1 MNKNIKR
8 IGALAISFILLMPI
22 LTISTNA
29 NESIE
34 MKGEKSFTTEKEAI
48 DYIET
53 LKKYNIEL
61 NQNKED
67 KLRYVLNVTGPSK
80 VTKENEWVLDST
92 EEFTE
97 QEFSTLDDANQ
108 AKDSYVSTEEKVY
121 DLYIEK
127 QNSKEMG
134 TQSTT
139 LHETKEEASAEV
151 ELIKKYLIQQ
161 GYDPSTFKVSDCME
175 QTVESI
181 ESTTE
186 EFVYTGNVKSSGSP
200 EEGFS
205 VEVDAQGK
213 LPVLVIK
220 QSTYAILWTPNSI
233 NSTLFEKLK
242 TFFINNDPSLSN
254 SVKEWYQI
262 SGYGNHD
269 LRDDEKQFGIYTF
282 VQTANGVQF
291 ICPADKISHLS
302 YGTYKNIETTSSKTL
317 YSYEIQYALPT
328 YVLKGNV
335 KTYRKDTLTS
345 YIVKWEYTSKK
356 STDVQTGIV
365 SNVKFDVMLSIV
377 SLLGMTYILKKK
389 KK

>member
-80 VTKENEWVLDST
+80 VTKENEWILDST

-108 AKDSYVSTEEKVY
+108 AKDSYISTEEKVY

-161 GYDPSTFKVSDCME
+161 GYDPSTFVVSDCME

-186 EFVYTGNVKSSGSP
+186 ELIYSGKIESSGSK
-200 EEGFS
+200 
-205 VEVDAQGK
+205 EVAFNVNVVAQGK

-220 QSTYAILWTPNSI
+220 QSTYAILWTPESI

-317 YSYEIQYALPT
+317 YSYEIQYALPN

>member
-97 QEFSTLDDANQ
+97 QEFNTLDDANQ
-108 AKDSYVSTEEKVY
+108 AKDSYISTEEKVY

-134 TQSTT
+134 TQPTT

-151 ELIKKYLIQQ
+151 DLIKKYLIQQ

-220 QSTYAILWTPNSI
+220 QSTYAILWTPEPI

-242 TFFINNDPSLSN
+242 TFFKNNDPSLSN

-269 LRDDEKQFGIYTF
+269 LRDDEKQFDIYTF

-291 ICPADKISHLS
+291 ICPADRISHLS
-302 YGTYKNIETTSSKTL
+302 YGTYKTIETSSKTL

>member
-80 VTKENEWVLDST
+80 VTKENEWILDST

-108 AKDSYVSTEEKVY
+108 AKDSYISTEEKVY

-151 ELIKKYLIQQ
+151 ALIKKYLIQQ
-161 GYDPSTFKVSDCME
+161 GYDLSTFSVSDCME
-175 QTVESI
+175 QTVENTV
-181 ESTTE
+181 STTE
-186 EFVYTGNVKSSGSP
+186 ELIYSGKVESSGSP
-200 EEGFS
+200 EEAFN
-205 VEVDAQGK
+205 VNIVAQGK

-220 QSTYAILWTPNSI
+220 QATYAILWTPEPI

-242 TFFINNDPSLSN
+242 TFFIKKDPSLS
-254 SVKEWYQI
+254 KLDGWYQI

-269 LRDDEKQFGIYTF
+269 LRDDEKQFDIYTF
-282 VQTANGVQF
+282 EQTANGVQF
-291 ICPADKISHLS
+291 ICPAYRISHLS
-302 YGTYKNIETTSSKTL
+302 YGTYKTIETSSKTL
-317 YSYEIQYALPT
+317 YSYEIKYALPT

>member
-80 VTKENEWVLDST
+80 VTKENEWILDST

-108 AKDSYVSTEEKVY
+108 AKDSYISTEEKVY

-151 ELIKKYLIQQ
+151 ALIKKYLIQQ
-161 GYDPSTFKVSDCME
+161 GYDPSTFVVSDCME

-186 EFVYTGNVKSSGSP
+186 ELIYSGKIESSESKEVAFNVN
-200 EEGFS
+200 
-205 VEVDAQGK
+205 VVAQGK

-220 QSTYAILWTPNSI
+220 QSTYAILWTPESI

-242 TFFINNDPSLSN
+242 TLFINNDPSLSN
-254 SVKEWYQI
+254 SVKEWYKI
-262 SGYGNHD
+262 SGYGDHD

>member
-80 VTKENEWVLDST
+80 VTKENEWILDST

-108 AKDSYVSTEEKVY
+108 AKDSYISTEEKVY

-161 GYDPSTFKVSDCME
+161 GYDPSTFVVSDCME

-186 EFVYTGNVKSSGSP
+186 EFVYTGKVESNGSKEVAFNVN
-200 EEGFS
+200 
-205 VEVDAQGK
+205 VVAQGK

-220 QSTYAILWTPNSI
+220 QSTYAILWTPEPI

-254 SVKEWYQI
+254 SVNEWYQI
-262 SGYGNHD
+262 SGYGDHD

-282 VQTANGVQF
+282 VQTANGVKF

-302 YGTYKNIETTSSKTL
+302 YGTYKNIETTTSKTL
-317 YSYEIQYALPT
+317 YFYEIQYALPT

>member
-97 QEFSTLDDANQ
+97 QEFSTLDEANR
-108 AKDSYVSTEEKVY
+108 AKDSYVSTEEMVY
-121 DLYIEK
+121 ELYVEK

-134 TQSTT
+134 TQPTT
-139 LHETKEEASAEV
+139 QHETKEEASAEV
-151 ELIKKYLIQQ
+151 DLIKKYLIQQ
-161 GYDPSTFKVSDCME
+161 GYDPSTFVVSDCME
-175 QTVESI
+175 RTVENTV
-181 ESTTE
+181 STTE
-186 EFVYTGNVKSSGSP
+186 ELIYSGKVENNSP
-200 EEGFS
+200 SNDVPFTKD
-205 VEVDAQGK
+205 VVTQGK

-220 QSTYAILWTPNSI
+220 QATYAILWTPEPI
-233 NSTLFEKLK
+233 NSTLFEELK
-242 TFFINNDPSLSN
+242 TFL
-254 SVKEWYQI
+254 
-262 SGYGNHD
+262 
-269 LRDDEKQFGIYTF
+269 
-282 VQTANGVQF
+282 
-291 ICPADKISHLS
+291 
-302 YGTYKNIETTSSKTL
+302 
-317 YSYEIQYALPT
+317 
-328 YVLKGNV
+328 
-335 KTYRKDTLTS
+335 
-345 YIVKWEYTSKK
+345 
-356 STDVQTGIV
+356 
-365 SNVKFDVMLSIV
+365 
-377 SLLGMTYILKKK
+377 
-389 KK
+389 

>member
-80 VTKENEWVLDST
+80 VTKENEWILDST

-108 AKDSYVSTEEKVY
+108 AKDSYISTEEKVY

-161 GYDPSTFKVSDCME
+161 GYDPSTFVVSDCME

-186 EFVYTGNVKSSGSP
+186 ELIYLNHVESP
-200 EEGFS
+200 NQGVFS
-205 VEVDAQGK
+205 IEVVAQGK

-220 QSTYAILWTPNSI
+220 QSTYAILWTPEPI
-233 NSTLFEKLK
+233 DSTLFEKLK
-242 TFFINNDPSLSN
+242 TLFINNDPSLSN
-254 SVKEWYQI
+254 SVNEWYQI
-262 SGYGNHD
+262 SGYGDHD

-302 YGTYKNIETTSSKTL
+302 YGTYKIETTSFKTL

>member
-97 QEFSTLDDANQ
+97 QEFNTLDEANQ
-108 AKDSYVSTEEKVY
+108 AKDSYVSTEEMVY

-134 TQSTT
+134 TQPTT

-151 ELIKKYLIQQ
+151 DLIKKYLIQQ
-161 GYDPSTFKVSDCME
+161 GYDPSTFVVSDCME

-186 EFVYTGNVKSSGSP
+186 EFVYTGKVESNGSK
-200 EEGFS
+200 EEAFN
-205 VEVDAQGK
+205 VEVVAQGK

-242 TFFINNDPSLSN
+242 TLFINNDPSLSN

-262 SGYGNHD
+262 SGYGDHD

-356 STDVQTGIV
+356 RTDVQTGIV

>member
-108 AKDSYVSTEEKVY
+108 AKDSYISTEEKVY

-134 TQSTT
+134 TQPTT

-151 ELIKKYLIQQ
+151 DLIKKYLIQQ
-161 GYDPSTFKVSDCME
+161 GYDPSTFVVSDCME

-186 EFVYTGNVKSSGSP
+186 EFVYTGKVESNGSK

-242 TFFINNDPSLSN
+242 TLFINNDPSLSN

-269 LRDDEKQFGIYTF
+269 LRDDEKQFDIYTF

-291 ICPADKISHLS
+291 ICPADRISHLS
-302 YGTYKNIETTSSKTL
+302 YGTYKTIETSSKTL

>member
-97 QEFSTLDDANQ
+97 QEFNTLDEANQ
-108 AKDSYVSTEEKVY
+108 AKDSYVSTEEMVY

-151 ELIKKYLIQQ
+151 DLIKKYLIQQ
-161 GYDPSTFKVSDCME
+161 GYDPSTFVVSNCME
-175 QTVESI
+175 QTVESV

-186 EFVYTGNVKSSGSP
+186 EFVYTGKVESNGSKEVAFNVN
-200 EEGFS
+200 
-205 VEVDAQGK
+205 VVAQGK

-262 SGYGNHD
+262 SGYGDHD

-377 SLLGMTYILKKK
+377 SLLGMAYILKKK

>member
-92 EEFTE
+92 KEFTE
-97 QEFSTLDDANQ
+97 QVFNTLDEANQ
-108 AKDSYVSTEEKVY
+108 AKDSYVSTEEMVY

-134 TQSTT
+134 KLSTEQ
-139 LHETKEEASAEV
+139 HETKEEALAEV
-151 ELIKKYLIQQ
+151 KLKQQDLIQQ
-161 GYDPSTFKVSDCME
+161 GFDPSTFTVSNCME
-175 QTVESI
+175 QTVENTV
-181 ESTTE
+181 STTE
-186 EFVYTGNVKSSGSP
+186 ELEYLPKVESP
-200 EEGFS
+200 NQGVFS
-205 VEVDAQGK
+205 IEVVAQGK

-220 QSTYAILWTPNSI
+220 QSTYAILWTPGPI

-242 TFFINNDPSLSN
+242 TFFINNDSSLS
-254 SVKEWYQI
+254 KLDGWYQI
-262 SGYGNHD
+262 SGYKEHD
-269 LRDDEKQFGIYTF
+269 LSGYKNQFGKYTF
-282 VQTANGVQF
+282 VQTDNGVRF

-302 YGTYKNIETTSSKTL
+302 YGTYKTIETSSKTL

-356 STDVQTGIV
+356 STDVQTGFV

>member
-108 AKDSYVSTEEKVY
+108 AKDSYISTEEKVY

-161 GYDPSTFKVSDCME
+161 GYDPSTFVVSDCME

-186 EFVYTGNVKSSGSP
+186 ELLYSGKIESSGSK
-200 EEGFS
+200 EEAFN
-205 VEVDAQGK
+205 VEVVAQGK

-242 TFFINNDPSLSN
+242 TLFINNDPSLSN

-302 YGTYKNIETTSSKTL
+302 YGTYKTIETTSKTL
-317 YSYEIQYALPT
+317 YFYEIQYALPT

>member
-1 MNKNIKR
+1 MNNNIKR

-34 MKGEKSFTTEKEAI
+34 MKGEKSFTSIKEAI

-108 AKDSYVSTEEKVY
+108 AKDSYISTEEKVY

-151 ELIKKYLIQQ
+151 ALIKKYLIQQ
-161 GYDPSTFKVSDCME
+161 GYDPSTFVVSNCME

-186 EFVYTGNVKSSGSP
+186 ELIYSGKVESNGSK
-200 EEGFS
+200 EEAFN
-205 VEVDAQGK
+205 VEVVAQEK

-242 TFFINNDPSLSN
+242 TLFINNDPSLSN

-302 YGTYKNIETTSSKTL
+302 YGTYKTIETTSKTL
-317 YSYEIQYALPT
+317 YFYEIQYALPT

>member
-22 LTISTNA
+22 LTVSTNA

-220 QSTYAILWTPNSI
+220 QSTYAILWTPEPI

-242 TFFINNDPSLSN
+242 TFFKNNDPSLSN

-269 LRDDEKQFGIYTF
+269 LRDDEKQFDIYTF

-291 ICPADKISHLS
+291 ICPADRISHLS
-302 YGTYKNIETTSSKTL
+302 YGTYKTIETSSKTL

>member
-242 TFFINNDPSLSN
+242 TLFINNDPSLSN

-269 LRDDEKQFGIYTF
+269 LRDDEKQFDIYTF

-291 ICPADKISHLS
+291 ICPADRISHLS
-302 YGTYKNIETTSSKTL
+302 YGTYKTIETSSKTL

>member
-1 MNKNIKR
+1 MNNNIKR

-92 EEFTE
+92 KEFTE
-97 QEFSTLDDANQ
+97 QVFNTLDEANQ

-139 LHETKEEASAEV
+139 LHETKEDALAEV
-151 ELIKKYLIQQ
+151 ELIKQDLIQQ
-161 GYDPSTFKVSDCME
+161 GFDPSTFVVSDCME
-175 QTVESI
+175 QTVENTV
-181 ESTTE
+181 STTE
-186 EFVYTGNVKSSGSP
+186 ELIYSGKVESNGSKEVAFNVN
-200 EEGFS
+200 
-205 VEVDAQGK
+205 VVAQEK

-220 QSTYAILWTPNSI
+220 QSTYAILWTPEPI

-242 TFFINNDPSLSN
+242 TFFKNNDPSLSN
-254 SVKEWYQI
+254 SVNEWYQI

>member
-22 LTISTNA
+22 LTVSTNA

-220 QSTYAILWTPNSI
+220 QSTYAILWTPEPI

-242 TFFINNDPSLSN
+242 TFFKNNDPSLSN

-302 YGTYKNIETTSSKTL
+302 YGTYKTIETTSKTL
-317 YSYEIQYALPT
+317 YFYEIQYALPT

>member
-92 EEFTE
+92 KEFTE
-97 QEFSTLDDANQ
+97 QVFNTLDEANQ
-108 AKDSYVSTEEKVY
+108 AKDSYVSTEEMVY
-121 DLYIEK
+121 DLYVEK
-127 QNSKEMG
+127 QNSKEMD
-134 TQSTT
+134 TQSTEQ
-139 LHETKEEASAEV
+139 HETKEDALAEV
-151 ELIKKYLIQQ
+151 ELIKQDLIQQ
-161 GYDPSTFKVSDCME
+161 GFDPSTFEVSDCME

-220 QSTYAILWTPNSI
+220 QSTYAILWTPEPI

-242 TFFINNDPSLSN
+242 TFFKNNDPSLSN

-269 LRDDEKQFGIYTF
+269 LRDDEKQFDIYTF

-291 ICPADKISHLS
+291 ICPADRISHLS
-302 YGTYKNIETTSSKTL
+302 YGTYKTIETSSKTL

>member
-22 LTISTNA
+22 LTVSTNA

-161 GYDPSTFKVSDCME
+161 GFDPSTFEVSDCME
-175 QTVESI
+175 QTVENTVSTAEELI
-181 ESTTE
+181 YSGKVESNGSKE
-186 EFVYTGNVKSSGSP
+186 EAFN
-200 EEGFS
+200 
-205 VEVDAQGK
+205 VEVVAQGK

-302 YGTYKNIETTSSKTL
+302 YGTYKTIETTSKTL
-317 YSYEIQYALPT
+317 YFYEIQYALPT

>member
-67 KLRYVLNVTGPSK
+67 KLRYVLNVAGPSK

-92 EEFTE
+92 KEFTE
-97 QEFSTLDDANQ
+97 QVFNTLDEANQ
-108 AKDSYVSTEEKVY
+108 EKDSYVSTEEKVY

-134 TQSTT
+134 TLSTT
-139 LHETKEEASAEV
+139 QHETKEDALAEV
-151 ELIKKYLIQQ
+151 ELIKQDLIQQ
-161 GYDPSTFKVSDCME
+161 GFDPSTFVVSNCME
-175 QTVESI
+175 QTVENTV
-181 ESTTE
+181 STTE
-186 EFVYTGNVKSSGSP
+186 ELIYSGKVESSGSP
-200 EEGFS
+200 EEAFN
-205 VEVDAQGK
+205 VNIVAQGK

-233 NSTLFEKLK
+233 NSTLFENLK
-242 TFFINNDPSLSN
+242 SFFINNDPSLSN

-291 ICPADKISHLS
+291 ICPADKILHLS
-302 YGTYKNIETTSSKTL
+302 YGIYKTIETTSSKTL

>member
-97 QEFSTLDDANQ
+97 QEFNTLDEANQ
-108 AKDSYVSTEEKVY
+108 AKDSYVSTEEMVY

-134 TQSTT
+134 TQPTT

-151 ELIKKYLIQQ
+151 DLIKKYLIQQ
-161 GYDPSTFKVSDCME
+161 GYDPSTFVVSDCME

>member
-97 QEFSTLDDANQ
+97 QEFNTLDEANQ
-108 AKDSYVSTEEKVY
+108 AKDSYVSTEEMVY

-134 TQSTT
+134 TQPTT

-151 ELIKKYLIQQ
+151 DLIKKYLIQQ
-161 GYDPSTFKVSDCME
+161 GYDPSTFVVSNCME
-175 QTVESI
+175 QTVENTV
-181 ESTTE
+181 STTE
-186 EFVYTGNVKSSGSP
+186 ELIYSGKVESNGSKEVAFNVNVVS
-200 EEGFS
+200 
-205 VEVDAQGK
+205 QGK

-220 QSTYAILWTPNSI
+220 QSTYAILWTPEPI

-254 SVKEWYQI
+254 SVNEWYQI

-302 YGTYKNIETTSSKTL
+302 YGTYKIETTSFKTL

-335 KTYRKDTLTS
+335 KKYRKDTLTS

>member
-1 MNKNIKR
+1 MNNIIKR

-92 EEFTE
+92 KEFTE
-97 QEFSTLDDANQ
+97 QVFNTLDEANQ

-134 TQSTT
+134 TLSTT
-139 LHETKEEASAEV
+139 QHETKEDALAEV
-151 ELIKKYLIQQ
+151 ELIKQDLIQQ
-161 GYDPSTFKVSDCME
+161 GFDPSTFVVSDCME

-186 EFVYTGNVKSSGSP
+186 ELIYSGKVENNSP
-200 EEGFS
+200 SNDVPFTKD
-205 VEVDAQGK
+205 VVAQGK

-220 QSTYAILWTPNSI
+220 QATYAILWTPEPI
-233 NSTLFEKLK
+233 NSTLFEELK
-242 TFFINNDPSLSN
+242 TFFIKKDPSLS
-254 SVKEWYQI
+254 KLDEWYQI
-262 SGYGNHD
+262 SGYKEHD
-269 LRDDEKQFGIYTF
+269 LSGYKNQFGKYTF
-282 VQTANGVQF
+282 VQTDNGVQF
-291 ICPADKISHLS
+291 ICPADNISHLS
-302 YGTYKNIETTSSKTL
+302 YGTYKTIETTSSKTL

-377 SLLGMTYILKKK
+377 SLLGMAYILKKK

>member
-22 LTISTNA
+22 LTVSTNA

-108 AKDSYVSTEEKVY
+108 AKDSYISTEEKVY

-220 QSTYAILWTPNSI
+220 QYTYAILWTPEPI

-242 TFFINNDPSLSN
+242 TFFKNNDPSLSN

-269 LRDDEKQFGIYTF
+269 LRDDEKQFDIYTF

-291 ICPADKISHLS
+291 ICPADRISHLS
-302 YGTYKNIETTSSKTL
+302 YGTYKTIETSSKTL

>member
-97 QEFSTLDDANQ
+97 QEFNTLDDANQ
-108 AKDSYVSTEEKVY
+108 AKDSYISTEEKVY

-134 TQSTT
+134 TQPTT

-151 ELIKKYLIQQ
+151 DLIKKYLIQQ
-161 GYDPSTFKVSDCME
+161 GYDPSTFVVSDCME

-186 EFVYTGNVKSSGSP
+186 EFVYTGKVESNGSK

-242 TFFINNDPSLSN
+242 TLFINNDPSLSN

-269 LRDDEKQFGIYTF
+269 LRDDEKQFDIYTF

-291 ICPADKISHLS
+291 ICPADRISHLS
-302 YGTYKNIETTSSKTL
+302 YGTYKTIETTSKTL
-317 YSYEIQYALPT
+317 YFYEIQYALPT

>member
-151 ELIKKYLIQQ
+151 DLIKKYLIQQ
-161 GYDPSTFKVSDCME
+161 GYDPSTFVVSNCME
-175 QTVESI
+175 QTVENTV
-181 ESTTE
+181 STTE
-186 EFVYTGNVKSSGSP
+186 ELIYSGKVESNGSKEVAFNVN
-200 EEGFS
+200 
-205 VEVDAQGK
+205 VVAQGK

-220 QSTYAILWTPNSI
+220 QSTYVILWTPNSI
-233 NSTLFEKLK
+233 NSTLFENLK
-242 TFFINNDPSLSN
+242 SFFINNDPSLSN

-302 YGTYKNIETTSSKTL
+302 YGTYKTIETSSKTL

>member
-22 LTISTNA
+22 LTVSTNA

-220 QSTYAILWTPNSI
+220 QSTYAILWTPEPI

-242 TFFINNDPSLSN
+242 TFFKNNDPSLSN

-262 SGYGNHD
+262 SGYGDHD

>member
-1 MNKNIKR
+1 
-8 IGALAISFILLMPI
+8 
-22 LTISTNA
+22 
-29 NESIE
+29 
-34 MKGEKSFTTEKEAI
+34 
-48 DYIET
+48 
-53 LKKYNIEL
+53 
-61 NQNKED
+61 
-67 KLRYVLNVTGPSK
+67 
-80 VTKENEWVLDST
+80 
-92 EEFTE
+92 
-97 QEFSTLDDANQ
+97 
-108 AKDSYVSTEEKVY
+108 
-121 DLYIEK
+121 
-127 QNSKEMG
+127 
-134 TQSTT
+134 
-139 LHETKEEASAEV
+139 
-151 ELIKKYLIQQ
+151 
-161 GYDPSTFKVSDCME
+161 ME

-242 TFFINNDPSLSN
+242 TLFINNDPSLSN

-269 LRDDEKQFGIYTF
+269 LRDDEKQFDIYTF

-291 ICPADKISHLS
+291 ICPADRISHLS
-302 YGTYKNIETTSSKTL
+302 YGTYKTIETSSKTL

-356 STDVQTGIV
+356 STDV
-365 SNVKFDVMLSIV
+365 
-377 SLLGMTYILKKK
+377 
-389 KK
+389 

>member
-1 MNKNIKR
+1 
-8 IGALAISFILLMPI
+8 
-22 LTISTNA
+22 
-29 NESIE
+29 
-34 MKGEKSFTTEKEAI
+34 
-48 DYIET
+48 
-53 LKKYNIEL
+53 
-61 NQNKED
+61 
-67 KLRYVLNVTGPSK
+67 
-80 VTKENEWVLDST
+80 
-92 EEFTE
+92 
-97 QEFSTLDDANQ
+97 
-108 AKDSYVSTEEKVY
+108 
-121 DLYIEK
+121 
-127 QNSKEMG
+127 
-134 TQSTT
+134 
-139 LHETKEEASAEV
+139 
-151 ELIKKYLIQQ
+151 
-161 GYDPSTFKVSDCME
+161 ME

-220 QSTYAILWTPNSI
+220 QSTYAILWTPEPI

-242 TFFINNDPSLSN
+242 TFFKNNDPSLSN

-269 LRDDEKQFGIYTF
+269 LRDDEKQFDIYTF

-291 ICPADKISHLS
+291 ICPADRISHLS
-302 YGTYKNIETTSSKTL
+302 YGTYKTIETSSKTL

>member
-67 KLRYVLNVTGPSK
+67 KLRYVLNVTDPSK

-108 AKDSYVSTEEKVY
+108 AKDSYISTEEKVY

-134 TQSTT
+134 TQPTT

-151 ELIKKYLIQQ
+151 DLIKKYLIQQ
-161 GYDPSTFKVSDCME
+161 GYDPSTFVVSDCME

-186 EFVYTGNVKSSGSP
+186 EFVYTGKVESNGSKEEAFNVN
-200 EEGFS
+200 
-205 VEVDAQGK
+205 VVAQGK

-220 QSTYAILWTPNSI
+220 QSTYAILWTPKPI

-242 TFFINNDPSLSN
+242 TLFTNNDPSLSN
-254 SVKEWYQI
+254 SVNKWYQI

-302 YGTYKNIETTSSKTL
+302 YGTYKTIETTSKTL
-317 YSYEIQYALPT
+317 YFY
-328 YVLKGNV
+328 
-335 KTYRKDTLTS
+335 
-345 YIVKWEYTSKK
+345 
-356 STDVQTGIV
+356 
-365 SNVKFDVMLSIV
+365 
-377 SLLGMTYILKKK
+377 
-389 KK
+389 